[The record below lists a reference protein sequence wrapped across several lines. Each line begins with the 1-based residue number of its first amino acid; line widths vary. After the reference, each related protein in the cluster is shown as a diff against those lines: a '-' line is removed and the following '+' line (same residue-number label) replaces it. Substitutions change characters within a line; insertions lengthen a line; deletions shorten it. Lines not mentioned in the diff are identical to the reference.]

1 MSKKNEVTNATSK
14 NFESKFNPK
23 RLKELIDS
31 GADADEIQEEL
42 GIVSKQSLRQHVLK
56 LINEEQKFIEVKG
69 LYSERAQRLPMI
81 NFKGELKLSKLMVK
95 EGEFSHGDKFK
106 IDEISNER
114 IVLTRIAV
122 ANESKQS
129 DQPESAKK

>member
-1 MSKKNEVTNATSK
+1 MSKKTDVTNTTSK

-42 GIVSKQSLRQHVLK
+42 GIVSKQSLRQHVLR

-81 NFKGELKLSKLMVK
+81 NFKGELKISSKNLSD
-95 EGEFSHGDKFK
+95 GNFSHGDKFNL
-106 IDEISNER
+106 EVTSER
-114 IVLTRIAV
+114 ITLTKISS
-122 ANESKQS
+122 NKEPEKK
-129 DQPESAKK
+129 DTIESAKK